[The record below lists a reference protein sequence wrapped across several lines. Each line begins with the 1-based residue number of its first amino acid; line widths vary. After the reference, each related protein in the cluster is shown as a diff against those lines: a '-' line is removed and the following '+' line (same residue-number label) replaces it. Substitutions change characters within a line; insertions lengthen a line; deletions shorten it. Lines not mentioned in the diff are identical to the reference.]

1 VKPEEALA
9 RAREQ
14 AAEAGYETAD
24 LRGFEIAP
32 TDRISIEQ
40 LMEWAVV
47 EPHVEEKVRSTRR
60 GGAPITWVK
69 RTLVHLLRQY
79 HGDLLAQQA
88 RFNLHLLVRV
98 AELEDRI
105 ARLEEGDGRERPPG
119 P

>member
-14 AAEAGYETAD
+14 AAQAGYDTED

-32 TDRISIEQ
+32 TDRITTEQ
-40 LMEWAVV
+40 LMEWAVI
-47 EPHVEEKVRSTRR
+47 EPEIEDKVRSTRR

-79 HGDLLAQQA
+79 HGDVLAQQA

-105 ARLEEGDGRERPPG
+105 ARLEEGDKRERPPG